1 MGKKSPTNGRNESQ
15 RNFSLLWM
23 LVELSGSP
31 RLVDP
36 RKVHCYT
43 EELMIIAVWL
53 YMRYLY

>member
-43 EELMIIAVWL
+43 EELMIEL
-53 YMRYLY
+53 YDETWDFY